1 MVKADFIFRVNI
13 GKSQHLIQD
22 ILEHAEEIRVT
33 KDKDTAIIKADK
45 LEVDE
50 AISTKLA
57 LLYPDADISVISDGN
72 EERFEPDIPAR
83 IRGILNCPNQNCI
96 SSQPKE
102 PAVPEFVVVS
112 RKPALLLCVY
122 CGRYLHQAREEL
134 FNVTK
139 KIPS

>member
-1 MVKADFIFRVNI
+1 MVKADFVIRVGI
-13 GKSQHLIQD
+13 EKSQHLVQD
-22 ILEHAEEIRVT
+22 ILKKAKEIRVI
-33 KDKDTAIIKADK
+33 KENGTAIIKADK

-50 AISTKLA
+50 ALSTKLA
-57 LLYPDADISVISDGN
+57 LLYPDAEISMISDGD
-72 EERFEPDIPAR
+72 EEKFEPDLPASV
-83 IRGILNCPNQNCI
+83 RGILSCPNQNCV

-102 PAVPEFVVVS
+102 PVIPEFVVIS
-112 RKPALLLCVY
+112 RRPPLLLCVY